1 MSSRRLL
8 VLVSALPDDSAFAQ
22 AVRQGDWS
30 TEEYLRAATVNELR
44 SLRVDQASLQGQK
57 MDMTFVESPRQ
68 VEDREDDADEKRQ
81 IRSEILRQL
90 GVSDQEESDE

>member
-8 VLVSALPDDSAFAQ
+8 VLVSSLPEDSTFAR

-30 TEEYLRAATVNELR
+30 TEQYLRAATVNELR

-57 MDMTFVESPRQ
+57 MDMAYVESPRQ
-68 VEDREDDADEKRQ
+68 IEDREDDADEKQQ
-81 IRSEILRQL
+81 IRSQILRQL
-90 GVSDQEESDE
+90 GVKEDGD